1 MGAIETMLGPALLL
15 LFASTALAFTVYW
28 TQRDHSLLRWAT
40 RLALTG
46 LLLALL
52 LPAATIHEITTWLRA
67 LFAGLDDTAPSQ
79 VGPGLGHV
87 LMFTVVGFLFGRLRP
102 VIGWLRLAAFLAAL
116 VVLTEVLQ
124 HLSPG
129 RHPSLMDVGLNTA
142 GVLIGLTLLAAAR
155 RLGWPPPA
163 PVAALEQPDT

>member
-1 MGAIETMLGPALLL
+1 MGVIESMLGPALLM
-15 LFASTALAFTVYW
+15 LFAATSLAVAVYW

-52 LPAATIHEITTWLRA
+52 LPADAIHTLANWFWA
-67 LFAGLDDTAPSQ
+67 LFSVADEKPPGQ
-79 VGPGLGHV
+79 VGAGLGHV
-87 LMFTVVGFLFGRLRP
+87 LMFTAVGFLFGRLRP
-102 VIGWLRLAAFLAAL
+102 VIGWLRLGAFLAAL

-142 GVLIGLTLLAAAR
+142 GVLLGLTLLAAVR
-155 RLGWPPPA
+155 RLGWPPPTPA
-163 PVAALEQPDT
+163 SALEHRDT